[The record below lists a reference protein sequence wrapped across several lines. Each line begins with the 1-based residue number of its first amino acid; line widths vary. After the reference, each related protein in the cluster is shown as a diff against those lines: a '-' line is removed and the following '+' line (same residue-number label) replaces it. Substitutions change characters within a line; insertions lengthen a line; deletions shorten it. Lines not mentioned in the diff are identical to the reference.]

1 MSKLQHIGELME
13 KSIAWT
19 SPSGRALRGR
29 MHAQVAAVAG
39 SIAILLAGCATGPAT
54 QPQVATAKSGDCSVL
69 VGVASEMATIA
80 SATLV
85 AAGET
90 IGATK
95 VTAPFCRVQGMAKPS
110 TDSLIN
116 FEVWLPATAGA
127 WSGRLKTD
135 GTGGYAGAT
144 PIARMAADLAAGF
157 VVAGSDMGHTGGESA
172 DWTMGHPEKVKDWGY
187 RAHYFVTTAAKAVTQ
202 AFYGKPAAHAYFE
215 GCSNGGRQAM
225 MMAQR
230 YPDLFDG
237 IVAGA
242 PSQFYGDTLL
252 SLIWTG
258 HSQVPVLGQAPVLSE
273 QKRAMM
279 TARAHAACDAQDGLL
294 DQQITNPRACT
305 FDPAT
310 LACTAGETADCVTPE
325 QLRAA
330 RNVYRGI
337 PAPDGGQRWNGPV
350 VGSEADW
357 IPAFADNGGYAVFV
371 AHFLYNQLSPP
382 FAPRGLDVAAQYDQ
396 IKQAVTP
403 WMVAPSPDLTRFKAR
418 GGKIIQYHGWHD
430 AVVAPHT
437 SPNYTHALALFERMQ
452 GMAPAAFDQAV
463 ENLTAA
469 DVAAATQ
476 TQASV
481 VQQYHRL
488 FMLPNVAHCGGGN
501 GPSNIGGGTGDPLPA
516 FRDADHDVVL
526 ALARWVEQGRAPET
540 IVATSLKDG
549 AVTRQRPV
557 CVYPRQARYNGSGD
571 NNVAANFS
579 CVAPG
584 AEQPGASTA
593 DLNQIRNS
601 LRQRAV
607 LGPVR

>member
-1 MSKLQHIGELME
+1 MGGGDYVS
-13 KSIAWT
+13 A
-19 SPSGRALRGR
+19 A
-29 MHAQVAAVAG
+29 AAVGIIVVA
-39 SIAILLAGCATGPAT
+39 LAGCASGPAME
-54 QPQVATAKSGDCSVL
+54 PQVAATKAGDCSAL
-69 VGVASEMATIA
+69 TGVASEMATIT
-80 SATLV
+80 SATPV
-85 AAGET
+85 AAAET
-90 IGATK
+90 IGTTK
-95 VTAPFCRVQGMAKPS
+95 VTAPFCRVQGVARPS
-110 TDSLIN
+110 SDSLIN
-116 FEVWLPATAGA
+116 FEVWLPTASA

-144 PIARMAADLAAGF
+144 PVARMAADLAAGF
-157 VVAGSDMGHTGGESA
+157 VVAGSDMGHAGGESA

-187 RAHYFVTTAAKAVTQ
+187 RAHYFVTTAAKALTN

-252 SLIWTG
+252 SLVWTG
-258 HSQVPVLGQAPVLSE
+258 HSQVPVLGQPPILSAE
-273 QKRAMM
+273 KRAMM
-279 TARAHAACDAQDGLL
+279 SARALAACDAQDGLV

-305 FDPAT
+305 FDPAV
-310 LACTAGETADCVTPE
+310 LQCTAGETPNCLTAE

-337 PAPDGGQRWNGPV
+337 PAADGGQRWNGPV

-357 IPAFADNGGYAVFV
+357 IPAFADTGGYGVFIG
-371 AHFLYNQLSPP
+371 HFVYSQLTPP
-382 FAPRGLDVAAQYDQ
+382 FMPRSLNVATEYDRIKDAVAPFM
-396 IKQAVTP
+396 T
-403 WMVAPSPDLTRFKAR
+403 APSPDLTRFKAR
-418 GGKIIQYHGWHD
+418 GGKIIQYHGWND

-437 SPNYTHALALFERMQ
+437 SPNYAQALAQFERLK
-452 GMAPAAFDQAV
+452 GLSPTAFDEAV
-463 ENLTAA
+463 ENLSAA
-469 DVAAATQ
+469 DVAAAAQ
-476 TQASV
+476 TQGPV

-488 FMLPNVAHCGGGN
+488 FMLPNVAHCGGGS

-526 ALARWVEQGRAPET
+526 ALARWVEQGVAPEA
-540 IVATSLKDG
+540 IVATTLKDN
-549 AVTRQRPV
+549 VVVRQRPV
-557 CVYPRQARYNGSGD
+557 CVYPKQARYNGSGD
-571 NNVAANFS
+571 INVAANFT

-584 AEQPGASTA
+584 VEQPGASTA

-601 LRQRAV
+601 LRQRA
-607 LGPVR
+607 LLSPVR

>member
-1 MSKLQHIGELME
+1 MELRQYARAAAAAGI
-13 KSIAWT
+13 IAM
-19 SPSGRALRGR
+19 A
-29 MHAQVAAVAG
+29 
-39 SIAILLAGCATGPAT
+39 LAGCASGPAT
-54 QPQVATAKSGDCSVL
+54 QSPVAAVKPGDCAAL
-69 VGVASEMATIA
+69 VGVASEMATIT
-80 SATLV
+80 SATPV
-85 AAGET
+85 AAAET
-90 IGATK
+90 IGTTK
-95 VTAPFCRVQGMAKPS
+95 VTVPFCRVQGVAKPS

-116 FEVWLPATAGA
+116 FEVWLPATASA
-127 WSGRLKTD
+127 WTGRLKTD

-144 PIARMAADLAAGF
+144 PVARMAADVAIGF

-187 RAHYFVTTAAKAVTQ
+187 RAHYFVTTAAKAVTN
-202 AFYGKPAAHAYFE
+202 AYYGKPAAHAYFE

-252 SLIWTG
+252 SLVWTG
-258 HSQVPVLGQAPVLSE
+258 HSQVPVLGRPPVLSAE
-273 QKRAMM
+273 KRAMM
-279 TARAHAACDAQDGLL
+279 SARALAACDAQDGLV

-305 FDPAT
+305 FDPAV
-310 LACTAGETADCVTPE
+310 LQCTAGETPNCLTAG

-330 RNVYRGI
+330 FSVYRGI
-337 PAPDGGQRWNGPV
+337 PAADGGQRWNGPV

-357 IPAFADNGGYAVFV
+357 IPAFADTGGYGVFIG
-371 AHFLYNQLSPP
+371 HFVYSQLTPP
-382 FAPRGLDVAAQYDQ
+382 FMPRNLDVATEYDR
-396 IKQAVTP
+396 IKEAVSP
-403 WMVAPSPDLTRFKAR
+403 FMVAPSPDLTRFKAR
-418 GGKIIQYHGWHD
+418 GGKIIQYHGWND

-437 SPNYTHALALFERMQ
+437 SPNYAHALAQFERLK
-452 GMAPAAFDQAV
+452 GLSPAAFDQAV
-463 ENLTAA
+463 ENLSAA
-469 DVAAATQ
+469 DVAAAA
-476 TQASV
+476 QAQAPT

-488 FMLPNVAHCGGGN
+488 FMLPNVAHCGGGS

-516 FRDADHDVVL
+516 FRNADSDVVL
-526 ALARWVEQGRAPET
+526 ALARWVEQGVAPEA
-540 IVATSLKDG
+540 IVATTLKDG

-571 NNVAANFS
+571 INIAANFS

-601 LRQRAV
+601 LRQRA
-607 LGPVR
+607 LLEPVR